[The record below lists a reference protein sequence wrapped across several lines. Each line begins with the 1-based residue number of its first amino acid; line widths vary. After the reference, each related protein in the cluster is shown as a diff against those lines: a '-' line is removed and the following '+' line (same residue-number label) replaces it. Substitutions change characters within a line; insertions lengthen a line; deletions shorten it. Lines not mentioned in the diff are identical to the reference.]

1 MIRRR
6 SLLAAPALLASPAA
20 QAAGY
25 PDRPLRLIVPFPPGG
40 GTDNLGRLVAKAL
53 GDRLGQTVVVENRG
67 GAGGNIG
74 VAMAAQAA
82 PDGYSVLFNGNG
94 MAISRELFKNPGFNW
109 DTDFTWVARTASTP
123 ILLVV
128 NEHVPARTLRDF
140 IAYARAN
147 PGRLNHGTAGA
158 GTPFHLGGEL
168 FNEMAGT
175 RIVHVPYRGTGP
187 AVAGLLGNE
196 VQCMFA
202 SSTGVDGLIRDGK
215 LFPLANLAG
224 KRARGWP
231 QLPSIAEELPGY
243 AAELWFVLGVPR
255 RTPEEVVRRL
265 EGATREMMADP
276 VFARLCEA
284 RGFDPEFL
292 DSAGATGA
300 LEADHARWA
309 PIIPRAGITPE

>member
-1 MIRRR
+1 MLRRR
-6 SLLAAPALLASPAA
+6 SLLASPALLAAPMARAA
-20 QAAGY
+20 AY
-25 PDRPLRLIVPFPPGG
+25 PDRPLRMIVPFPPGG
-40 GTDNLGRLVAKAL
+40 GTDNLGRMVAKAL
-53 GDRLGQTVVVENRG
+53 GDKLGQTVVVENRG

-74 VAMAAQAA
+74 VAATAQAA
-82 PDGYSVLFNGNG
+82 PDGYTFTLNGNG
-94 MAISRELFKNPGFNW
+94 MAISRELFKNPGYNW

-128 NEHVPARTLRDF
+128 NERVPARTLKEF

-175 RIVHVPYRGTGP
+175 RIIHVPYRGTGP
-187 AVAGLLGNE
+187 SVAGLLTGE

-202 SSTGVDGLIRDGK
+202 SSSSVDALIRDGK
-215 LFPLANLAG
+215 VFALANLAA

-243 AAELWFVLGVPR
+243 SAELWYVIGVPA
-255 RTPEEVVRRL
+255 RTPADIVHKL
-265 EGATREMMADP
+265 EQATREVMADTA
-276 VFARLCEA
+276 FASMIA
-284 RGFDPEFL
+284 DRGFDAEFL
-292 DSAGATGA
+292 DSAGATEA
-300 LEADHARWA
+300 LRAEHARWA
-309 PIIPRAGITPE
+309 PIISRAGITPE

>member
-1 MIRRR
+1 MTRRR
-6 SLLAAPALLASPAA
+6 SLLALPALLAAPRAR
-20 QAAGY
+20 AAGY
-25 PDRPLRLIVPFPPGG
+25 PDKPVRMIVPFPPGG
-40 GTDNLGRLVAKAL
+40 GTDNLGRLLAREMSE
-53 GDRLGQTVVVENRG
+53 RLGQTVVVENRG

-74 VAMAAQAA
+74 ATTAAQSA
-82 PDGYSVLFNGNG
+82 PDGYTMLFNGNG
-94 MAISRELFKNPGFNW
+94 MAISRELFKNPGYNW

-123 ILLVV
+123 VLLVV
-128 NEHVPARTLRDF
+128 NEHVPARNLRDF

-175 RIVHVPYRGTGP
+175 RIIHVPYRGTGP

-215 LFPLANLAG
+215 IFPLANLAG

-231 QLPSIAEELPGY
+231 QLPSISEELPGY
-243 AAELWFVLGVPR
+243 AAEQWYVLGVPR
-255 RTPEEVVRRL
+255 RTPEDIVHKL
-265 EGATREMMADP
+265 ETVTRAMMTDRA
-276 VFARLCEA
+276 FARLCEE

-292 DSAGATGA
+292 DSAGATKA

-309 PIIPRAGITPE
+309 PILPRAGITPE

>member
-1 MIRRR
+1 MTGRR
-6 SLLAAPALLASPAA
+6 SLLALPALLAAPRAR
-20 QAAGY
+20 AAGY
-25 PDRPLRLIVPFPPGG
+25 PDKPLRLIVPFPPGG

-53 GDRLGQTVVVENRG
+53 GDRLGQSVVVENRG

-74 VAMAAQAA
+74 VAVAAQAA

-94 MAISRELFKNPGFNW
+94 MAISRELFRNPGFNW

-123 ILLVV
+123 VLLVV
-128 NEHVPARTLRDF
+128 NEFVPARTLRDF
-140 IAYARAN
+140 IAFARAN

-243 AAELWFVLGVPR
+243 AAEQWYVLGVPR
-255 RTPEEVVRRL
+255 RTPEEIVHKL
-265 EGATREMMADP
+265 EATTREMMTDP
-276 VFARLCEA
+276 AFIQLCQE
-284 RGFDPEFL
+284 RGFDPEYL
-292 DSAGATGA
+292 DSIGATRA
-300 LEADHARWA
+300 LEADQARWA
-309 PIIPRAGITPE
+309 PIIVRAGITPE

>member
-6 SLLAAPALLASPAA
+6 SLLAAPAVIAAPAA
-20 QAAGY
+20 RAAGY

-82 PDGYSVLFNGNG
+82 PDGYTVLFNGNG
-94 MAISRELFKNPGFNW
+94 MAISRELFRNPGFNW

-187 AVAGLLGNE
+187 SVAGLLGNE

-255 RTPEEVVRRL
+255 RTPEEVVLRL
-265 EGATREMMADP
+265 EAATREMMADP
-276 VFARLCEA
+276 VFVRLCEA

-292 DSAGATGA
+292 DSAGATRA